1 MKGSIFFKM
10 KFLGIRFNSFLHLGH
25 LCSALTTSD
34 GAMILEYLLFENW

>member
-10 KFLGIRFNSFLHLGH
+10 KFLGIRLNSFLHLGH

-34 GAMILEYLLFENW
+34 DAMMIE